1 MEGNKTPA
9 RRPRRTAS
17 ATAAPASPGK
27 SPAKA
32 KVAKAK
38 VAKPKVA
45 KPKAPERNDG
55 ATSLTPAERLRMI
68 EMAAFFR
75 AERRGFAPGH
85 EFEDWLAA
93 EAEVAALVPAP
104 AAARK
109 PARRARKSP
118 AN

>member
-9 RRPRRTAS
+9 RRTRRTAS
-17 ATAAPASPGK
+17 ATAAPASPRK
-27 SPAKA
+27 SPAKP
-32 KVAKAK
+32 KVAKA
-38 VAKPKVA
+38 KVA
-45 KPKAPERNDG
+45 KPKAPERNDV

-75 AERRGFAPGH
+75 AERRGFEPGH

-93 EAEVAALVPAP
+93 EAEIAALAPAP

-109 PARRARKSP
+109 PVRRTRKSP

>member
-9 RRPRRTAS
+9 RRTRRTAS
-17 ATAAPASPGK
+17 ATAAPASPRK
-27 SPAKA
+27 SPAKP
-32 KVAKAK
+32 K

-45 KPKAPERNDG
+45 KPKAPERNDV
-55 ATSLTPAERLRMI
+55 ATSLTPAERLRMV
-68 EMAAFFR
+68 ELAAFFR

-93 EAEVAALVPAP
+93 EAEIAALAPAP

-109 PARRARKSP
+109 PVRRARKSP

>member
-9 RRPRRTAS
+9 RRTRRTAS

-32 KVAKAK
+32 KVAKA
-38 VAKPKVA
+38 KVA

-104 AAARK
+104 AAAGK

>member
-9 RRPRRTAS
+9 RRTRRTAS
-17 ATAAPASPGK
+17 ATAAPASPRK
-27 SPAKA
+27 SPAKP
-32 KVAKAK
+32 KAT
-38 VAKPKVA
+38 KPKVA
-45 KPKAPERNDG
+45 KPKAPERNDV
-55 ATSLTPAERLRMI
+55 ATSLTPVERQRMV
-68 EMAAFFR
+68 ELAAFFR

-93 EAEVAALVPAP
+93 EAEIAVLVPAP
-104 AAARK
+104 AAVRK

>member
-9 RRPRRTAS
+9 RRTRRTAS
-17 ATAAPASPGK
+17 ATAAPASPRK
-27 SPAKA
+27 SPAKR
-32 KVAKAK
+32 
-38 VAKPKVA
+38 KVA
-45 KPKAPERNDG
+45 KPKAPERNDV

-68 EMAAFFR
+68 ELAAFFR

-93 EAEVAALVPAP
+93 EAEIAALVPAP
-104 AAARK
+104 AAAK
-109 PARRARKSP
+109 TPARRARKSP

>member
-9 RRPRRTAS
+9 RRTRRTAS
-17 ATAAPASPGK
+17 ATAAPASPRK
-27 SPAKA
+27 SPAKP
-32 KVAKAK
+32 K

-45 KPKAPERNDG
+45 KPKASERNDV
-55 ATSLTPAERLRMI
+55 ATSLTPAERLRMV
-68 EMAAFFR
+68 ELAAFFR

-93 EAEVAALVPAP
+93 EAEIAALAPAP

-109 PARRARKSP
+109 PVRRARKSP

>member
-9 RRPRRTAS
+9 RRTRRTAS
-17 ATAAPASPGK
+17 ATAAPASPRK
-27 SPAKA
+27 SP
-32 KVAKAK
+32 
-38 VAKPKVA
+38 AKPKVA
-45 KPKAPERNDG
+45 KPKAAKPKAPERNDV

-68 EMAAFFR
+68 EQAAFFR

-93 EAEVAALVPAP
+93 EAEIAALVPAAAP
-104 AAARK
+104 AKK

>member
-9 RRPRRTAS
+9 RRTRRTAS
-17 ATAAPASPGK
+17 ATAAPASPRK
-27 SPAKA
+27 SPAKP

-38 VAKPKVA
+38 VAKPKV
-45 KPKAPERNDG
+45 PERNDG

-93 EAEVAALVPAP
+93 EAEIAVLVPAP
-104 AAARK
+104 AAVKK

>member
-9 RRPRRTAS
+9 RRTRRTAS
-17 ATAAPASPGK
+17 ATAAPASPRK
-27 SPAKA
+27 SPAKP
-32 KVAKAK
+32 KVAKA
-38 VAKPKVA
+38 KVA
-45 KPKAPERNDG
+45 KPKAPERNDA

-93 EAEVAALVPAP
+93 EAEIAALVPAP

>member
-9 RRPRRTAS
+9 RRTRRTAS
-17 ATAAPASPGK
+17 ATAAPASARK
-27 SPAKA
+27 SP
-32 KVAKAK
+32 
-38 VAKPKVA
+38 AKPKVA
-45 KPKAPERNDG
+45 KPKAAKPKAPERNDV

-68 EMAAFFR
+68 EQAAFFR

-93 EAEVAALVPAP
+93 EAEIAALVPAAAP
-104 AAARK
+104 AKK

>member
-9 RRPRRTAS
+9 RRTRRTAS
-17 ATAAPASPGK
+17 ATAAPASPRK
-27 SPAKA
+27 SPAKP
-32 KVAKAK
+32 K

-45 KPKAPERNDG
+45 KPKAPERNDV
-55 ATSLTPAERLRMI
+55 ATSLTPAERLRMV
-68 EMAAFFR
+68 ELAAFFR

-93 EAEVAALVPAP
+93 EAEIAALVPAP

>member
-9 RRPRRTAS
+9 RRARRTAS
-17 ATAAPASPGK
+17 ATAAPASPRK
-27 SPAKA
+27 SPAK
-32 KVAKAK
+32 
-38 VAKPKVA
+38 PRVA
-45 KPKAPERNDG
+45 KPKAAKPEAPERSDV
-55 ATSLTPAERLRMI
+55 ATSLTSAERLRMI
-68 EMAAFFR
+68 EQAAFFR

-93 EAEVAALVPAP
+93 EAEIAALVPAAAP
-104 AAARK
+104 AKK

>member
-9 RRPRRTAS
+9 RRTRRTAS
-17 ATAAPASPGK
+17 ATAAPASPRK
-27 SPAKA
+27 SPAKP

-38 VAKPKVA
+38 VAKPKV
-45 KPKAPERNDG
+45 PERNDG

-93 EAEVAALVPAP
+93 EAEIAALVPAP
-104 AAARK
+104 AAVKK

>member
-9 RRPRRTAS
+9 RRTRRTAS
-17 ATAAPASPGK
+17 ATAAPASPRK
-27 SPAKA
+27 SPAKP
-32 KVAKAK
+32 K

-45 KPKAPERNDG
+45 KPKAPERNDV

-93 EAEVAALVPAP
+93 EAEIAALAPAP

-109 PARRARKSP
+109 PVRRTRKSP

>member
-9 RRPRRTAS
+9 RRSRRTAS
-17 ATAAPASPGK
+17 ATAAPASPRK

-32 KVAKAK
+32 KV
-38 VAKPKVA
+38 V
-45 KPKAPERNDG
+45 KPKASERNDI
-55 ATSLTPAERLRMI
+55 ATSLTPDERLRMI
-68 EMAAFFR
+68 EQAAFFR

-93 EAEVAALVPAP
+93 EAEIAALLPATAP
-104 AAARK
+104 TK
-109 PARRARKSP
+109 KTARRARKSP

>member
-17 ATAAPASPGK
+17 ATAAPASPRK
-27 SPAKA
+27 SPAKS
-32 KVAKAK
+32 KA
-38 VAKPKVA
+38 AKPKVA
-45 KPKAPERNDG
+45 RPEAPERNDV

-68 EMAAFFR
+68 EQAAFFR

-93 EAEVAALVPAP
+93 EAEIAALVPAAAP
-104 AAARK
+104 AKK
-109 PARRARKSP
+109 PVRRARKSP